1 MDKEKQLDMMYE
13 EIKDR
18 LRKIHLEVVKS
29 DQTLHLVDLSNE
41 SPPRTETGC
50 ELPGFA
56 RVCSVTLHSD
66 HIVLIAEELAGK
78 AIELRLREGG
88 LRDGMPWWVM
98 YYEKREPSVSHKQ
111 SASHTQ
117 VLEEVE
123 EFLQKVMKGLL
134 EMVS

>member
-29 DQTLHLVDLSNE
+29 DKTLHLVDLSNE
-41 SPPRTETGC
+41 GPPRTETGC
-50 ELPGFA
+50 ELPRFD

-66 HIVLIAEELAGK
+66 HIVLVAEELVGK

-88 LRDGMPWWVM
+88 LRDGVPWWVM
-98 YYEKREPSVSHKQ
+98 HHEKLEPSVSHKQ

-123 EFLQKVMKGLL
+123 EFLQKVMKALL
-134 EMVS
+134 EMVN